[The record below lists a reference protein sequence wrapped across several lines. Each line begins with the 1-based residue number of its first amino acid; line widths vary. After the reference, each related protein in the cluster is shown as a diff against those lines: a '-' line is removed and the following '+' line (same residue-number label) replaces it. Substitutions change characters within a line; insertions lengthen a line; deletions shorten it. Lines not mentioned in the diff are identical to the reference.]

1 MMQSSPLLQ
10 ILDLA
15 RWAPSGD
22 NTQPWRFEIIDDRRF
37 LIHAHDEGH
46 DRAYNLDGR
55 PLQLALGAV
64 IENAAIAATAHGL
77 RVRWQIRTV
86 APLIIDVSLEVDAAV
101 IRNPLIDAIVLRS
114 VQRRPLS
121 TRALR
126 LDELQALEAS
136 VTPGY
141 RLHWLAGSAL
151 RRRTARL
158 LFDSALIR
166 LTMPEAF
173 EVHRHA
179 IQWGVR
185 YSIDRVPS
193 QALGVDRL
201 TALMMRWAMHSWPRI
216 EFLNRFAG
224 GTLMPRVL
232 MDWIPGLRCAAHVA
246 ILADEVPQT
255 VEDQLQAGQAMQ
267 RFWLTAT
274 RLGLQHQPEMT
285 PLIFSRY
292 AREGRRFSEREAL
305 LTQAADI
312 GRRFDALLDQGSIR
326 AVWFGRIGAGM
337 RSAARS
343 ERLSLTELLIPAI
356 PVAHNAR

>member
-1 MMQSSPLLQ
+1 MMMRSSPLLQ

-22 NTQPWRFEIIDDRRF
+22 NIQPWRFEIIDDHRF
-37 LIHAHDEGH
+37 VIFAHDEGH
-46 DRAYNLDGR
+46 DRVYNLDGR
-55 PLQLALGAV
+55 PLQLALGAL
-64 IENAAIAATAHGL
+64 IENAVIAASGHGL
-77 RVRWQIRTV
+77 RLRWRLRTE
-86 APLIIDVSLEVDAAV
+86 APLIIDVALEAESALT
-101 IRNPLIDAIVLRS
+101 RSPLIDCIVLRS

-126 LDELQALEAS
+126 ADEVQTLEAA
-136 VTPGY
+136 VAPGY

-151 RRRTARL
+151 RRRTAKL

-179 IQWGVR
+179 IQWGAR
-185 YSIDRVPS
+185 YSTDRVPS

-201 TALMMRWAMHSWPRI
+201 TAMTMRWAMHSWSRI
-216 EFLNRFAG
+216 ELLNRFAG
-224 GTLMPRVL
+224 GTVMPRVL

-246 ILADEVPQT
+246 ILADEEPLT
-255 VEDQLQAGQAMQ
+255 LEDQVRAGQAMQ

-285 PLIFSRY
+285 PLIFGRY
-292 AREGRRFSEREAL
+292 AREGRRFSERESLLAQAL
-305 LTQAADI
+305 SVGHRLDV
-312 GRRFDALLDQGSIR
+312 LLDRASVR
-326 AVWFGRIGAGM
+326 AVWFGRLGAG
-337 RSAARS
+337 SAPIARS
-343 ERLSLTELLIPAI
+343 ERLSLKELLIPATQ
-356 PVAHNAR
+356 AGS